1 MTMNLDSAAKRA
13 AQRDATS
20 PHCTVSVVV
29 PCLNEVGSIEQ
40 LLDAVREQDYPLHE
54 VIVVDCGST
63 DGTLDILQRYQREHA
78 SFPLTFTVLPRG
90 TIPKGLNAG
99 IRSATGEVIVRLDAH
114 SRPIDTY
121 IRLSVETLMQ
131 TGAGVVGGV
140 WQIAPGGAGTTAKA
154 ITCAV
159 AHPLGA
165 GDAAYRIGPST
176 PGRTP
181 VDTVPYGCFRR
192 STWEKIGGYNE
203 KLQTN
208 EDYEFNY
215 RVRLGGQAVVLDS
228 NIRCTYIARSNLKD
242 LAAQYFR
249 YGWWKAKMLKRHP
262 RSLRLRQAIPV
273 GFVAVLVI
281 LAAASICIKWAPWM
295 LASILLLYGL
305 VLLAVSVRISKKA
318 GNWGMLP
325 ILPAVFS
332 TVHFSWGTGML
343 VNLIMFSRWPK
354 WRYRT
359 EDHEDRK

>member
-1 MTMNLDSAAKRA
+1 MTINPDGTAKCT
-13 AQRDATS
+13 AQQDAMS
-20 PHCTVSVVV
+20 RRCTVSVVV
-29 PCLNEVGSIEQ
+29 PCLNEAGSIEQ
-40 LLDAVREQDYPLHE
+40 LLEAVRKQDYPLHE
-54 VIVVDCGST
+54 VVVVDCGST
-63 DGTLDILQRYQREHA
+63 DGTLDILQRYQHEHA

-99 IRSATGEVIVRLDAH
+99 IRSATGDVIVRLDAH
-114 SRPIDTY
+114 SRPSDTY
-121 IRLSVETLMQ
+121 IRLSVGTLIQ

-159 AHPLGA
+159 AHRLGA
-165 GDAAYRIGPST
+165 GDAAYRIGPPT
-176 PGRTP
+176 PGRTS
-181 VDTVPYGCFRR
+181 VDTVPYGCFRK

-215 RVRLGGQAVVLDS
+215 RVRLCGQAVMLDS
-228 NIRCTYIARSNLKD
+228 NIRCTYIARSNLKA

-273 GFVAVLVI
+273 GFVGVLVI
-281 LAAASICIKWAPWM
+281 LAAASIFNKWASWM
-295 LASILLLYGL
+295 LASILLIYGL
-305 VLLAVSVRISKKA
+305 VLLAVSIRISKKA
-318 GNWGMLP
+318 GIWGMLP
-325 ILPAVFS
+325 VLPAIFS

-343 VNLIMFSRWPK
+343 VNLITFSRWPK
-354 WRYRT
+354 WR
-359 EDHEDRK
+359 